1 MKEPPTRPTSRCIA
15 HNRDYARFG
24 ATDGGIIPSICIKD
38 HILGGDSMKHMRI
51 TGSINEVIE
60 VIERLLDTHGG
71 TVSVLEVI
79 EQLDNATV
87 VA

>member
-1 MKEPPTRPTSRCIA
+1 
-15 HNRDYARFG
+15 
-24 ATDGGIIPSICIKD
+24 
-38 HILGGDSMKHMRI
+38 MKHMRI